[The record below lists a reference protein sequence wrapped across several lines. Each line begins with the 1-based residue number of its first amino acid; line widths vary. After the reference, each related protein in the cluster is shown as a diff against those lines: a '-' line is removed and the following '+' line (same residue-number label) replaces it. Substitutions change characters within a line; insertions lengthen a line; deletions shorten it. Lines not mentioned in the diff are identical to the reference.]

1 MKKQA
6 KVVGSMPAKKEKAGS
21 LKRTAVARPRKEPD
35 LTNPK
40 GQFGAFL
47 RWWLDKHH
55 AGDEKPLAT
64 SLEVSE
70 RTIRKWCEGSA
81 APDLA
86 KLDNVATAM
95 GFDDWSKLAVAVV
108 KRTVG

>member
-1 MKKQA
+1 MVAATK
-6 KVVGSMPAKKEKAGS
+6 MPN
-21 LKRTAVARPRKEPD
+21 VARQRKEPD
-35 LTNPK
+35 LSNPK

-55 AGDEKPLAT
+55 AGDETPLAN

-70 RTIRKWCEGSA
+70 RTIRKWCEGAA

-86 KLDNVATAM
+86 NLDNVAKAM

-108 KRTVG
+108 KRLNA